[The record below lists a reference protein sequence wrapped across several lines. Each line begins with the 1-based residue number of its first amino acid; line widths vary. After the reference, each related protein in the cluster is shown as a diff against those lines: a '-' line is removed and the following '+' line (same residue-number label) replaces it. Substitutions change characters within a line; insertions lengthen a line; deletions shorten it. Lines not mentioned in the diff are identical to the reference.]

1 MRLTLRAESVG
12 FMDGKDSNFIIF
24 NWLLFFRHGNTGSIV
39 SGLLGI
45 VSHKYSIRAIIFI
58 FQLDKQ

>member
-12 FMDGKDSNFIIF
+12 FMDDKDSNFIIF
-24 NWLLFFRHGNTGSIV
+24 NWLLFFRPGSTGSIV

-45 VSHKYSIRAIIFI
+45 LSHKYSIRAIIFI
-58 FQLDKQ
+58 FQSDKQ